1 MENEKIMYPEKCC
14 NCDKIKENI
23 DINNYVVKYESWEAY
38 NCCCKECA
46 RKRALKDGIEEDE
59 IISIE

>member
-1 MENEKIMYPEKCC
+1 MIKMKCANCKKEKSIV
-14 NCDKIKENI
+14 
-23 DINNYVVKYESWEAY
+23 DITNYTVKYESWEAY

-46 RKRALKDGIEEDE
+46 KQRAISDGITEDE